1 MTLNRTFLNLVLLDG
16 EPLTLLQAAK
26 QAGFDEVE
34 IWQENVEA
42 AEGGAAAVRAQ
53 AQQLGLGFT
62 NCQVLRDFAG
72 APLSL
77 RKEKRQQAQ
86 QFFRLA
92 QALGCQTV
100 QAPAC
105 TRDDC
110 QAELIDEDL
119 RWLSTEAARHDLRVM
134 YEPMAW
140 SSIDNRL
147 LPTWQRLQRLDLP
160 NVGLVVDLFH
170 IAARGDDAS
179 VLENIPPE
187 RIYEVQLCDMAEAV
201 TPENMARLLDTA
213 RHHRLL
219 PGDGILPV
227 AEYVSVLKRQ
237 GYRGPVGI
245 EVFNDELKQ
254 QPPQM
259 AAEQAFTALRRCWV

>member
-1 MTLNRTFLNLVLLDG
+1 MSNNRKFLNLVLLEG
-16 EPLTLLQAAK
+16 KPLTLLHAAK

-34 IWQENVEA
+34 IWQQNIQA
-42 AEGGAAAVRAQ
+42 AEGGADAIRAQ
-53 AQQLGLGFT
+53 AQRLNLGFT

-72 APLSL
+72 APQAL
-77 RKEKRQQAQ
+77 RDEKRQQAQ
-86 QFFRLA
+86 QFFQLA
-92 QALGCQTV
+92 QAIGCQTV

-105 TRDDC
+105 TRNDC
-110 QAELIDEDL
+110 RADLIDEDL
-119 RWLSTEAARHDLRVM
+119 RWLSAEAARHDLRVM

-140 SSIDNRL
+140 STVDNRL
-147 LPTWQRLQRLDLP
+147 GATWRRLKRLGLP

-179 VLENIPPE
+179 VLDEIPAE

-201 TPENMARLLDTA
+201 TPGDMAQLMDTA

-219 PGDGILPV
+219 PGDGMLPV
-227 AEYVSVLKRQ
+227 ATFVAALQRK

-245 EVFNDELKQ
+245 EVFNDQLKQ
-254 QPPQM
+254 QPPQR
-259 AAEQAFTALRRCWV
+259 AAAQAFAALQRCWP

>member
-1 MTLNRTFLNLVLLDG
+1 MTNPTFLNLVLLEG
-16 EPLTLLQAAK
+16 NPLTLLHAAK

-34 IWQENVEA
+34 IWQENVQA
-42 AEGGAAAVRAQ
+42 AQGGAAAIRAQ
-53 AQQLGLGFT
+53 AQRLNLSFT

-72 APLSL
+72 APLAL
-77 RKEKRQQAQ
+77 REEKRRQAQ
-86 QFFRLA
+86 QFFQLA
-92 QALGCQTV
+92 QAIGCRTV

-105 TRDDC
+105 TRKDC
-110 QAELIDEDL
+110 QADLIDDDL
-119 RWLSTEAARHDLRVM
+119 RWLSAEAARHDLRVM

-140 SSIDNRL
+140 SAVDNRL
-147 LPTWQRLQRLDLP
+147 YPTWQRLKRLDLP

-179 VLENIPPE
+179 VLDAIPAE

-201 TPENMARLLDTA
+201 TPDNMAQLMDTA
-213 RHHRLL
+213 RHRRLL

-227 AEYVSVLKRQ
+227 ADFSAALQRK

-245 EVFNDELKQ
+245 EVFNDTLKQ
-254 QPPQM
+254 QPPQV
-259 AAEQAFTALRRCWV
+259 AAAQAFAALRRYWP

>member
-1 MTLNRTFLNLVLLDG
+1 MANPVFLNLVLLEG
-16 EPLTLLQAAK
+16 EPLTLLHAAK

-34 IWQENVEA
+34 IWQENVQA
-42 AEGGAAAVRAQ
+42 AEGGAKAIRAQ
-53 AQQLGLGFT
+53 AQRLNLGFT

-72 APLSL
+72 APLAL
-77 RKEKRQQAQ
+77 REEKRQQAQ
-86 QFFRLA
+86 QFFQLA
-92 QALGCQTV
+92 QAIGCRTV

-105 TRDDC
+105 TREDC

-119 RWLSTEAARHDLRVM
+119 CWLSAGAARHDLRIM

-140 SSIDNRL
+140 STVDNRL
-147 LPTWQRLQRLDLP
+147 GMAWQRLKRLDLP

-179 VLENIPPE
+179 VLEDIPPQ

-201 TPENMARLLDTA
+201 TPDDMLQLVDSA

-227 AEYVSVLKRQ
+227 ADFVAALQRK

-245 EVFNDELKQ
+245 EVFNNRLKQ
-254 QPPQM
+254 QPPQVT
-259 AAEQAFTALRRCWV
+259 AAQAFAALRRCWP

>member
-1 MTLNRTFLNLVLLDG
+1 MTNPTFLNLVLLEG
-16 EPLTLLQAAK
+16 NPLTLLHAAK

-34 IWQENVEA
+34 IWQENVQA
-42 AEGGAAAVRAQ
+42 AEGGAAAIRAQ
-53 AQQLGLGFT
+53 AQRLNLGFT

-72 APLSL
+72 APLAL
-77 RKEKRQQAQ
+77 REEKRQQAQ
-86 QFFRLA
+86 QFFQLA
-92 QALGCQTV
+92 QAIGCHTI

-105 TRDDC
+105 TRKDC
-110 QAELIDEDL
+110 QANLIDDDL
-119 RWLSTEAARHDLRVM
+119 RWLSAEAARHDLRVM

-140 SSIDNRL
+140 SAIDNRL

-179 VLENIPPE
+179 VLDAIPAE

-201 TPENMARLLDTA
+201 TPDNMTQLMDTA
-213 RHHRLL
+213 RHRRLM

-227 AEYVSVLKRQ
+227 ADFSAALQRK
-237 GYRGPVGI
+237 GYRGPIGI
-245 EVFNDELKQ
+245 EVFNDVLKQ
-254 QPPQM
+254 QPPQV
-259 AAEQAFTALRRCWV
+259 AAAQAFAALRRYWP